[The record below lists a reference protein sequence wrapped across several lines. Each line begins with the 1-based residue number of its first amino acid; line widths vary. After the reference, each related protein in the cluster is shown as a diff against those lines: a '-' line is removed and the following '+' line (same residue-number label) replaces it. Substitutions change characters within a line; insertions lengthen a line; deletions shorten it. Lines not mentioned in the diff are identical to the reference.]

1 MILRIY
7 LSQVNLIQHHQ
18 TGTSIVVN
26 QTPKV
31 FDSVRQRMLGNDECS
46 RLSVALQ
53 ETKET
58 KREKNQLSGLSC
70 TQRCRPQ
77 TYSPKYL
84 HPSFIYIV
92 LSHTYTL
99 TLKYKQQIRVG
110 QQATRVMFGHMIM
123 QWGLSNVRV
132 RSMHYKYS
140 VHTAHLC
147 YIQKGQL
154 TSCSVKVQIRIV
166 FNGNFLYR
174 EN

>member
-1 MILRIY
+1 MTLRIY

-18 TGTSIVVN
+18 TGTSIVVD

-31 FDSVRQRMLGNDECS
+31 FDGVRQRMLGNDECS

-58 KREKNQLSGLSC
+58 KKTTCQVFHAHSGVVHKL
-70 TQRCRPQ
+70 TH
-77 TYSPKYL
+77 L
-84 HPSFIYIV
+84 NIFIRLLITSLF

-99 TLKYKQQIRVG
+99 TLKYKQKIRVG
-110 QQATRVMFGHMIM
+110 QQATRVMLGHMIM

-132 RSMHYKYS
+132 RGMHYKYS

-147 YIQKGQL
+147 LHTRGP
-154 TSCSVKVQIRIV
+154 V
-166 FNGNFLYR
+166 NFMFS
-174 EN
+174 